1 MVLEGESLQKTH
13 PIIFSNR
20 SQVGVGSKLFFHDL
34 WGGFQYKMLAV
45 QLNGVNKFLINN
57 GTYNGS
63 LLAGIC
69 HHVAVSR
76 KSDTLYFYADGALIY
91 QNTLAG
97 NSSIS

>member
-1 MVLEGESLQKTH
+1 
-13 PIIFSNR
+13 
-20 SQVGVGSKLFFHDL
+20 
-34 WGGFQYKMLAV
+34 MLAV